1 MILSKL
7 MVKLTA
13 SDSGFARVMKS
24 STDRLKRLRAQA
36 AKTGK
41 AMKAFGSKIGM
52 TVAALTGIGIGV
64 KKVFDLGSALE
75 ETGSKFATVFGP
87 ESAAQVQSFLDGF
100 ANKAGLTNVQA
111 QGLVST
117 TGAIAQGLGF
127 SQKASAGFAQ
137 DIVKLSADL
146 SSFNN
151 IPTEEVLMG
160 VNSALTGE
168 REQMKRLGI
177 VIQEA
182 DVQAKAFAQT
192 GKTNAKM
199 LTQQEKATATLA
211 LITEKAGV
219 AVGDLDRTQGSA
231 ANVARRLMAQF
242 KDLRD
247 AIANA
252 LMPAFRSFLRTMES
266 NAGKFDELK
275 QKIKDNTGIISA
287 WGSLFLNV
295 LRLVA
300 QSIIRTFNLIVDLG
314 QIVQEVAMILA
325 HFFTGNW
332 DKIPGEI
339 TKIGE
344 NIGQIW
350 ESFKVGLGIV
360 GDIAGNIADIWSG
373 GMEVVETESIAA
385 FQAAAN
391 SAMGAGEAISNEIET
406 IEDKIK
412 TIREQLDGFAQSFA
426 KDFLGTLTSAFQGA
440 EVSLTKMLDS
450 MMNRMIEFGVQ
461 YAVFKTL
468 LGAFPGS
475 DFLQT
480 MAGSMGFGSL
490 IAPTGAAAGWP
501 HSELANPTMGVFQPS
516 SRGLGS
522 KVGRSSARGNA
533 VINQTINFQV
543 SAIDSR
549 DAAKFIKEQQ
559 GTISA
564 VVAEAVNNSSAY
576 RRQLTGM

>member
-87 ESAAQVQSFLDGF
+87 ESSAQVQSFLDGF

-111 QGLVST
+111 QGLGST

-266 NAGKFDELK
+266 NAGKFDDLK

-373 GMEVVETESIAA
+373 GMEVVETSSVAA

>member
-13 SDSGFARVMKS
+13 SDSGFARVMKK

-192 GKTNAKM
+192 GKTNAKQ

-231 ANVARRLMAQF
+231 ANVARRLSSQF

-247 AIANA
+247 SLANA
-252 LMPAFRSFLRTMES
+252 LMPAFRQFLGKMQEG
-266 NAGKFDELK
+266 AGRFNELK
-275 QKIKDNTGIISA
+275 ERIAENTGLISA

-295 LRLVA
+295 MR
-300 QSIIRTFNLIVDLG
+300 LIVGSLIRAVEQLINFG
-314 QIVQEVAMILA
+314 QILRNVWDLLKSIAMFDWGGAGEAIDEMGVN
-325 HFFTGNW
+325 FT
-332 DKIPGEI
+332 
-339 TKIGE
+339 
-344 NIGQIW
+344 QIW
-350 ESFKVGLGIV
+350 EGVKTQLGVVADVGQS
-360 GDIAGNIADIWSG
+360 IADIWGG
-373 GMEVVETESIAA
+373 GMEVVESESMAA

-412 TIREQLDGFAQSFA
+412 TIREQIDGFAQSFA

-440 EVSLTKMLDS
+440 EVSLGKMLDS

-490 IAPTGAAAGWP
+490 IPAPQSQAMGTLNMGGINPFPRKSPHQIVGAR
-501 HSELANPTMGVFQPS
+501 SNVR
-516 SRGLGS
+516 RGGGP
-522 KVGRSSARGNA
+522 V
-533 VINQTINFQV
+533 VNQTINFQV

-549 DAAKFIKEQQ
+549 DAAMFIKEQQ

>member
-1 MILSKL
+1 MILSQL

-36 AKTGK
+36 GKTGK
-41 AMKAFGSKIGM
+41 AMKAFASKIGM

-87 ESAAQVQSFLDGF
+87 ESAAQVQGFLDGF

-192 GKTNAKM
+192 GKSNAKM

-252 LMPAFRSFLRTMES
+252 LMPAFRSFLRTMED
-266 NAGKFDELK
+266 NAAKFDDLK

-287 WGSLFLNV
+287 WGSLLLNV
-295 LRLVA
+295 LRLVTGA
-300 QSIIRTFNLIVDLG
+300 LIRTMGQFVDLG
-314 QIVQEVAMILA
+314 
-325 HFFTGNW
+325 
-332 DKIPGEI
+332 
-339 TKIGE
+339 
-344 NIGQIW
+344 
-350 ESFKVGLGIV
+350 
-360 GDIAGNIADIWSG
+360 
-373 GMEVVETESIAA
+373 
-385 FQAAAN
+385 
-391 SAMGAGEAISNEIET
+391 
-406 IEDKIK
+406 
-412 TIREQLDGFAQSFA
+412 
-426 KDFLGTLTSAFQGA
+426 
-440 EVSLTKMLDS
+440 
-450 MMNRMIEFGVQ
+450 
-461 YAVFKTL
+461 
-468 LGAFPGS
+468 
-475 DFLQT
+475 
-480 MAGSMGFGSL
+480 
-490 IAPTGAAAGWP
+490 
-501 HSELANPTMGVFQPS
+501 
-516 SRGLGS
+516 
-522 KVGRSSARGNA
+522 
-533 VINQTINFQV
+533 
-543 SAIDSR
+543 
-549 DAAKFIKEQQ
+549 
-559 GTISA
+559 
-564 VVAEAVNNSSAY
+564 
-576 RRQLTGM
+576 

>member
-1 MILSKL
+1 

-266 NAGKFDELK
+266 NAGKFDDLK

-373 GMEVVETESIAA
+373 GMEVVETSSVAA

-450 MMNRMIEFGVQ
+450 MMNRMSEFGVQ
-461 YAVFKTL
+461 YA
-468 LGAFPGS
+468 
-475 DFLQT
+475 
-480 MAGSMGFGSL
+480 GF
-490 IAPTGAAAGWP
+490 
-501 HSELANPTMGVFQPS
+501 
-516 SRGLGS
+516 
-522 KVGRSSARGNA
+522 
-533 VINQTINFQV
+533 
-543 SAIDSR
+543 
-549 DAAKFIKEQQ
+549 
-559 GTISA
+559 
-564 VVAEAVNNSSAY
+564 
-576 RRQLTGM
+576 